1 MIKIFWS
8 KYECIR
14 YIYLDNLFFLIAE
27 HDYCYAAYMMS
38 KEQPK
43 KEVEDLSEMDKIL
56 SNVALGAMENEI
68 SPKVSKKHK
77 KKKEGKKKKKKRKK
91 HRKKDGPQKD
101 EKDGNNSSSSR

>member
-1 MIKIFWS
+1 MFIS
-8 KYECIR
+8 
-14 YIYLDNLFFLIAE
+14 E

-91 HRKKDGPQKD
+91 HRKKDG
-101 EKDGNNSSSSR
+101 NNSSSSR

>member
-1 MIKIFWS
+1 
-8 KYECIR
+8 
-14 YIYLDNLFFLIAE
+14 
-27 HDYCYAAYMMS
+27 MMS